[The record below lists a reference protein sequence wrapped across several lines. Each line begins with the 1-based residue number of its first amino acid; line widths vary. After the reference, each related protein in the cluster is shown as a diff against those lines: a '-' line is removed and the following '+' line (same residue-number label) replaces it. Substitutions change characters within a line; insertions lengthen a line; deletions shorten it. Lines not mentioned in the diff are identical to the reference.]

1 MMILKN
7 ATPNRYFVS
16 YFEIDIEAQL
26 KWCRY
31 VHLKIKKNNKK
42 MKVQISSEIRLNAFL
57 LSWVHPT
64 SEKAKQTLMLTCNIL
79 ENYEYYYIT
88 S

>member
-1 MMILKN
+1 
-7 ATPNRYFVS
+7 
-16 YFEIDIEAQL
+16 
-26 KWCRY
+26 
-31 VHLKIKKNNKK
+31 

-79 ENYEYYYIT
+79 ENYEYYFIT